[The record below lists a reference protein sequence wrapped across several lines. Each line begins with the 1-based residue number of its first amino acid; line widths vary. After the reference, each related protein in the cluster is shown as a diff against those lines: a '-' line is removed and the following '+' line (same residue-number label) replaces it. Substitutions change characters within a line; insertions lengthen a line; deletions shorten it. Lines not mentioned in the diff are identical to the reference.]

1 LGAKGSRQKYR
12 RGGEMMP
19 EIVCWVAA
27 ENATK
32 LKLLIYIEVHLFSNT
47 FTVLGKP
54 LIEESGGLPLCYLSV
69 VVPPADR
76 LVIFLRIRGQA
87 VRQDGW
93 VV

>member
-1 LGAKGSRQKYR
+1 MGSRDGAEFSKRLGAKGSRQKYQ

-54 LIEESGGLPLCYLSV
+54 LIEESGALPHCQSSSLL
-69 VVPPADR
+69 P
-76 LVIFLRIRGQA
+76 IG
-87 VRQDGW
+87 
-93 VV
+93 